1 VPKFFIRSNNFTG
14 DQAIITGTDVHH
26 IIHVLRKKVGDK
38 LIITLEDKKN
48 FYAQIKS
55 ITPLKIDLHILE
67 QIPSSFQN
75 KHTLIL
81 AQGIP
86 KHTKMDLIIQKATE
100 LGVEEIIP
108 LTSSH
113 SFINSKGMISQTRW
127 TRWQK
132 IAYEAAKQCGRNTL
146 PMIHDPTGF
155 LTLLQNLKEET
166 SFLGLLLWEK
176 EHQNRLKDVLSKHQ
190 KIKKIIVLIGPEGS
204 FSADEIQSAK
214 EAQFIPVCC
223 APWIL
228 RCETAAIYALS
239 TIQYEFN
246 F

>member
-1 VPKFFIRSNNFTG
+1 MPKFFIHSKNFTA
-14 DQAIITGTDVHH
+14 DQVIITGSDVHH
-26 IIHVLRKKVGDK
+26 IVHVLRKKVGDK
-38 LIITLEDKKN
+38 LIVTLEDKKN
-48 FYAQIKS
+48 FFARIER
-55 ITPLKIDLHILE
+55 ITPLKINLHILE
-67 QIPSSFQN
+67 QIRSSFQN

-86 KHTKMDLIIQKATE
+86 KHAKMDLIVQKATE

-127 TRWQK
+127 MRWQK

-146 PMIHDPTGF
+146 ILHHPTKF
-155 LTLLQNLKEET
+155 STLVQNLKEER
-166 SFLGLLLWEK
+166 SLLRLLLWEK
-176 EHQNRLKDVLSKHQ
+176 EHQKRLKNVLDKH
-190 KIKKIIVLIGPEGS
+190 KKVKKIIVLIGPEGS

-214 EAQFIPVCC
+214 KAQFIPVRC

>member
-1 VPKFFIRSNNFTG
+1 MPKFFIHSKNFTG
-14 DQAIITGTDVHH
+14 DQAIITGSDVHH
-26 IIHVLRKKVGDK
+26 IVHVLRKKLGDK
-38 LIITLEDKKN
+38 LVITLEDKKN
-48 FYAQIKS
+48 FHAQIKN
-55 ITPLKIDLHILE
+55 ITALKINLHILE

-86 KHTKMDLIIQKATE
+86 KHAKMDLIIQKATE

-108 LTSSH
+108 LMSSH

-127 TRWQK
+127 TRWRK
-132 IAYEAAKQCGRNTL
+132 IAREAAKQCGRNTL
-146 PMIHDPTGF
+146 PLLHQPTEF
-155 LTLLQNLKEET
+155 STLLQNLKEET
-166 SFLGLLLWEK
+166 SFLRLLLWEK
-176 EHQNRLKDVLSKHQ
+176 EHQNRLKNILNKYK

-204 FSADEIQSAK
+204 FSADEIQLAK
-214 EAQFIPVCC
+214 KSQFIPVRC

-228 RCETAAIYALS
+228 RCETAAIYALC

>member
-1 VPKFFIRSNNFTG
+1 MPKFFIHSNNFTG
-14 DQAIITGTDVHH
+14 DQTIITGSDVHH
-26 IIHVLRKKVGDK
+26 IIHVLRKKVGDN

-48 FYAQIKS
+48 FCAQIEN

-86 KHTKMDLIIQKATE
+86 KHAKMDLIIQKATE

-108 LTSSH
+108 LMSSH
-113 SFINSKGMISQTRW
+113 SFNSKGMISQTRW

-132 IAYEAAKQCGRNTL
+132 IASEAAKQCGRNTL
-146 PMIHDPTGF
+146 PMLHHPTEF
-155 LTLLQNLKEET
+155 STLLQNLKEET
-166 SFLGLLLWEK
+166 SLLRLLLWEK
-176 EHQNRLKDVLSKHQ
+176 EHQNRLKNVLNKH
-190 KIKKIIVLIGPEGS
+190 KKVKKIIVLIGPEGS

-214 EAQFIPVCC
+214 EAQFIPVRC